1 MSYYGLRWVLMS
13 SDNRDSRDA
22 ETQRKMIPDFVV
34 VSFVPLV
41 SVVSK
46 LPFAPLGENYPLAGS
61 ACALPFSP
69 FGRKLPLI
77 FHAQA
82 TERDERGER
91 VKKKKPRYSI
101 EYQGFRLVGMTR
113 FELATT
119 RPPDVY
125 SNRAE
130 LHPEL
135 VLRRKDSN
143 NFLFIAN

>member
-1 MSYYGLRWVLMS
+1 MRHRM
-13 SDNRDSRDA
+13 
-22 ETQRKMIPDFVV
+22 DFPLPPLFWLTIWLTFLVV
-34 VSFVPLV
+34 
-41 SVVSK
+41 
-46 LPFAPLGENYPLAGS
+46 FASIA
-61 ACALPFSP
+61 
-69 FGRKLPLI
+69 
-77 FHAQA
+77 
-82 TERDERGER
+82 GER
-91 VKKKKPRYSI
+91 RDMQQKKKPRYSI